1 MTVTAST
8 FTTDKACAETGAL
21 VVLEPP
27 KPLVVACYGAGT
39 NSTAFLIGM
48 VERGEPVD
56 AILFADTGGERP
68 ETYAYVETFSAWL
81 VAHNYPP
88 ITVVTKGGRP
98 ETLEQS
104 LLRLKCLPSVAYGFK
119 TCSQRFKVEPQ
130 DKWLNNWAPAK
141 EAWAAGRKVVKIIGY
156 DMDEPHRVKAY
167 DSKKYENRYP
177 LLEWEWGRE
186 ECVQAIA
193 AAGLSQPGKS
203 SCFFCPS
210 STKPE
215 ILALR
220 DRHPDLLRRALA
232 IEKNA
237 KLDTVNGLGRRLNWG
252 DFIELVEE
260 AEDPSRFML
269 RQVDT
274 PMPCGC
280 YDG

>member
-1 MTVTAST
+1 MSAIISECGRYRVMI
-8 FTTDKACAETGAL
+8 KA
-21 VVLEPP
+21 V
-27 KPLVVACYGAGT
+27 KPVVVACYGAGT

-68 ETYAYVETFSAWL
+68 ETYAYVEMFSAWL
-81 VAHNYPP
+81 VERGYPA
-88 ITVVTKGGRP
+88 ITVVTKGGRQ

-104 LLRLKCLPSVAYGFK
+104 LLRLGSLPSVAYGFK

-130 DKWLNNWAPAK
+130 DKWLNNWEPAK
-141 EAWAAGRKVVKIIGY
+141 DAWATDRKVIKIIGY
-156 DMDEPHRVKAY
+156 DMDEPHRVKEY
-167 DSKKYENRYP
+167 SSKKYENRYP

-193 AAGLSQPGKS
+193 RAGLPQPGKS

-215 ILALR
+215 ILELR
-220 DRHPDLLRRALA
+220 EKHPDLLKRALA

-252 DFIELVEE
+252 DFIELVNE
-260 AEDPSRFML
+260 AEDPSTFML
-269 RQVDT
+269 RQPDM

>member
-1 MTVTAST
+1 MIKAVT
-8 FTTDKACAETGAL
+8 
-21 VVLEPP
+21 P
-27 KPLVVACYGAGT
+27 VVACYGAGT

-68 ETYAYVETFSAWL
+68 ETYAYVQLFSAWL
-81 VAHNYPP
+81 VERGYPE

-104 LLRLKCLPSVAYGFK
+104 LLRLGSLPSVAYGFK

-130 DKWLNNWAPAK
+130 DKWLNNWKPAK
-141 EAWAAGRKVVKIIGY
+141 DAWANDHKVIKIIGY
-156 DMDEPHRVKAY
+156 DMDEPHRVKEY
-167 DSKKYENRYP
+167 NSKKYENRYP

-186 ECVQAIA
+186 ECVEAIA
-193 AAGLSQPGKS
+193 RAGLPQPGKS

-215 ILALR
+215 ILELR
-220 DRHPDLLRRALA
+220 EKHPDLLKRALA

-252 DFIELVEE
+252 DFIELVNE
-260 AEDPSRFML
+260 AEDPSTFML
-269 RQVDT
+269 RQPDM